1 MSSLPYDVARLVSLA
16 RHLNPD
22 CPTIGA
28 GYMAQLKDAAD
39 RVHATITGDH
49 HAKGTQD
56 CQMAGERLAAGVDR
70 APLHRAD

>member
-28 GYMAQLKDAAD
+28 GYMAHLKDAAD

-49 HAKGTQD
+49 YAPDTQNCTLAEGREPHGT
-56 CQMAGERLAAGVDR
+56 GDR
-70 APLHRAD
+70 AVYRAD